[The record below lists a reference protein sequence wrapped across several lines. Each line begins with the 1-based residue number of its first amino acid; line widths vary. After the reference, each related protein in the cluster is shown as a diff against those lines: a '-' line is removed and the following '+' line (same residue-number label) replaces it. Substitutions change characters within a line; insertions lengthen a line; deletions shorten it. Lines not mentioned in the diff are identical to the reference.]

1 MTHARPLH
9 DSGKWSIQGFGI
21 QGAPAPANGLPANG
35 PPATETPATGGSSSK
50 QRGRTAQP
58 PPGAAGGGG
67 GGDDDEGGG
76 GGVPKALT
84 LCFVDSE
91 GDAVPALPEPK
102 GKPLPLLAAK
112 SGAAQM
118 RKAIGPVLDAVLA
131 HLNKDVAQ
139 AQQLSLMAMTTHIMG
154 SRQVSGRHAGGLTC
168 LLCGG

>member
-1 MTHARPLH
+1 MTHARDRSTTPAGGP
-9 DSGKWSIQGFGI
+9 SGGSVSG
-21 QGAPAPANGLPANG
+21 GAPAPANGLPANG
-35 PPATETPATGGSSSK
+35 TPATGGSSSK

-67 GGDDDEGGG
+67 GGDDDEGVG
-76 GGVPKALT
+76 GGVPEALT

-131 HLNKDVAQ
+131 HRKR
-139 AQQLSLMAMTTHIMG
+139 S
-154 SRQVSGRHAGGLTC
+154 S
-168 LLCGG
+168 